1 MIYRLLKKHPQF
13 IKRGKNKG
21 KRDTCLKNYDEFH
34 FLTVIILVGVFLGAC
49 MALFCQGAF

>member
-21 KRDTCLKNYDEFH
+21 KICLKNYDEFH